1 MEFLDH
7 LALGARVALLPQ
19 NLLYCLAGTLVGTLI
34 GVLPG
39 IGTVATL
46 SMLLPLTFH
55 LEPTGALI
63 MLAGIY
69 YGAQYGGSTTAIL
82 VNLPGEASSV
92 VTCLD
97 GYQMA
102 RQGRAGSALAVA
114 ALGSLFAGFVATILL
129 MLFAPPLASVAL
141 KFGPAEYFSLM
152 LLGLATAI
160 ILSQGSFLRAFAMVV
175 VGLLLGIVGTDPNT
189 GAQRLTFGLL
199 ELADG
204 LDFVPLAVGL
214 FAIPEIVRNLEF
226 PEIRSVIS
234 SKITS
239 IMPTRE
245 DVRRS
250 WKAVLR
256 GTGIGSVVGILPG
269 SGSVLASFAAYAVEK
284 KLSKHPEEF
293 GKGAIEGV
301 AGPESAN
308 NASAQMSFVPLLTL
322 GIPGSAT
329 LAVMAG
335 AMSIQGIRPGP
346 EVMITR
352 PDLFWGLIASMF
364 VGNLMLVIINL
375 PLIRVWVLL
384 LKVPYRF
391 LYLVILVMCC
401 VGVYTVNGSAFDL
414 IMLCV
419 FGLLGI
425 ALRKWG
431 FEMAPLILA
440 FILGPLIE
448 EHLRR
453 AMLISN
459 GDPSVFVTRPISLV
473 FLLMIVGLVIAVSLP
488 RIRKRRDQ
496 VVAE

>member
-1 MEFLDH
+1 
-7 LALGARVALLPQ
+7 
-19 NLLYCLAGTLVGTLI
+19 
-34 GVLPG
+34 
-39 IGTVATL
+39 
-46 SMLLPLTFH
+46 
-55 LEPTGALI
+55 
-63 MLAGIY
+63 
-69 YGAQYGGSTTAIL
+69 
-82 VNLPGEASSV
+82 
-92 VTCLD
+92 
-97 GYQMA
+97 
-102 RQGRAGSALAVA
+102 
-114 ALGSLFAGFVATILL
+114 
-129 MLFAPPLASVAL
+129 
-141 KFGPAEYFSLM
+141 M

-160 ILSQGSFLRAFAMVV
+160 ILSQGSFVRAFAMVV

-226 PEIRSVIS
+226 PEIRSIIN

-269 SGSVLASFAAYAVEK
+269 SGSVLASFAAYAIEK

-346 EVMITR
+346 EVMTTR

-364 VGNLMLVIINL
+364 VGNLMLVIINM
-375 PLIRVWVLL
+375 PLIRVWVML

-431 FEMAPLILA
+431 FEVTPLILA

-448 EHLRR
+448 EYLRR